1 MPRIHLF
8 PNWVSNPYTNM
19 LTQLVMADGWQVDGS
34 LTCTE
39 VVAELRKL
47 RRGDVF
53 HIQWTE
59 PIAQAMPDEARAKAG
74 FQSFRKALRDAR
86 RAGVAVIW
94 TIHNLLPHATKY
106 PGIEIELCRFLAS
119 EADKIIQL
127 TDFTATAARE
137 LYVLPPQKL
146 VTLRHASYVGIYGE
160 APPQAE
166 AREALGIPLSSPTI
180 GFVGQIRH
188 YKGVATLLRAVELL
202 SHRVDDLT
210 LVLAGRTSPSEV
222 ESLER
227 EIPRSVR
234 AIRRHSFVPDAEL
247 GTWFAACD
255 VMAFPY
261 RSILNSGSIILAA
274 TYGVPVIV
282 PAEPN
287 FLAQYGTEEWVHFY
301 SADVDADSNLAG
313 KIEESLSARG
323 SVGRA
328 ARNYAE
334 SYTSLDM
341 ASEYASVVREAVDIH
356 ARTVEW

>member
-1 MPRIHLF
+1 MARIHLF
-8 PNWVSNPYTNM
+8 PNWASNPYTNM
-19 LTQLVMADGWQVDGS
+19 LTQLVIADGWQVDGS
-34 LTCTE
+34 LTCAE
-39 VVAELRKL
+39 VVAELRGM
-47 RRGDVF
+47 RSGDVF

-59 PIAQAMPDEARAKAG
+59 PVAQAMPDKIRAKEA
-74 FQSFRKALRDAR
+74 FDSFRAALRDAR

-106 PGIEIELCRFLAS
+106 PDIEIELCRFLAS

-137 LYVLPPQKL
+137 LYVLPAQKL
-146 VTLRHASYVGIYGE
+146 VTLRHASYVGIYGG

-166 AREALGIPLSSPTI
+166 AREALGIPLSSPTV
-180 GFVGQIRH
+180 GFLGQIRH
-188 YKGVATLLRAVELL
+188 YKGVATLLRAVEIL

-210 LVLAGRTSPSEV
+210 LVLGGRTSPSEI
-222 ESLER
+222 EILEK
-227 EIPRSVR
+227 EIPRAVR
-234 AIRRHSFVPDAEL
+234 TVRRHAFVPDDEL

-261 RSILNSGSIILAA
+261 RSILNSGSILLAA
-274 TYGVPVIV
+274 TYGVPVVV

-287 FLAQYGTEEWVHFY
+287 FIAQYGAEDWVRFY
-301 SADVDADSNLAG
+301 SADEHAESNLAG
-313 KIEESLSARG
+313 KIEESLSARQ

-328 ARNYAE
+328 ARKYAE

-341 ASEYASVVREAVDIH
+341 ASEYASIVRQTVDAR
-356 ARTVEW
+356 ARTVES